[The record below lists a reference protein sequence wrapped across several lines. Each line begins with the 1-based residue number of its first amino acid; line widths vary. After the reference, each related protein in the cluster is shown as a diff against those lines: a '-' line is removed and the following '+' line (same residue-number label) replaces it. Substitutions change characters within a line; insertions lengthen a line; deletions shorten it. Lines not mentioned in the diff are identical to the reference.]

1 MCHKTEGKM
10 KDVHHADVQRI
21 GAPLYKKI
29 NKDKVCKGPES
40 SELVNASVAVL
51 SAHRANQ
58 SV

>member
-1 MCHKTEGKM
+1 M